1 MYTVHNR
8 QYNTV
13 ISSSGFLS
21 GVLWSGTFPTLVKYA
36 TDWEMDPRNWIDC
49 RLQRFIM
56 HTSIH
61 LSAYFLVVMSAEKC
75 FALHFPLQAKN
86 LCSVNNAMKISVV
99 NATIFSIYNTQW
111 FFTLEKIYVKKI
123 NWFRCQIV
131 NGPQFL
137 KLHWRDVDAIIASY
151 VPMVLML
158 SFNLAII
165 ILLCINRGKDLG
177 VGSTSKDMS
186 KITKQV
192 TAMLLSV
199 TFVFIMLKCPVAI
212 YMHTVGIHIRDDPI
226 TMSILT
232 NFIYTNSSI
241 NTFLYMF
248 CGSKY
253 RERAFAIFKCLCV
266 KNVEPSKQSSTTGP
280 ETEMQTISSASE

>member
-1 MYTVHNR
+1 
-8 QYNTV
+8 
-13 ISSSGFLS
+13 
-21 GVLWSGTFPTLVKYA
+21 
-36 TDWEMDPRNWIDC
+36 
-49 RLQRFIM
+49 
-56 HTSIH
+56 
-61 LSAYFLVVMSAEKC
+61 MSAEKC
-75 FALHFPLQAKN
+75 FALYFPLQAKN
-86 LCSVNNAMKISVV
+86 LCSVRNAIKISLVNVV
-99 NATIFSIYNTQW
+99 VFSTYNIQW

-131 NGPQFL
+131 NGPEFL
-137 KLHWRDVDAIIASY
+137 KRHWRDVDAIIASY
-151 VPMVLML
+151 VPMVLMI

-165 ILLCINRGKDLG
+165 SLLCLNRGKDLG

-199 TFVFIMLKCPVAI
+199 TCVFVMLKCPVAI

-248 CGSKY
+248 SGSKY
-253 RERAFAIFKCLCV
+253 RERAFAILKCSCAR
-266 KNVEPSKQSSTTGP
+266 NVQQSKQSSTTEP
-280 ETEMQTISSASE
+280 ETRIQTISDTREWKPS

>member
-1 MYTVHNR
+1 M
-8 QYNTV
+8 
-13 ISSSGFLS
+13 
-21 GVLWSGTFPTLVKYA
+21 
-36 TDWEMDPRNWIDC
+36 M
-49 RLQRFIM
+49 
-56 HTSIH
+56 
-61 LSAYFLVVMSAEKC
+61 
-75 FALHFPLQAKN
+75 
-86 LCSVNNAMKISVV
+86 
-99 NATIFSIYNTQW
+99 
-111 FFTLEKIYVKKI
+111 
-123 NWFRCQIV
+123 
-131 NGPQFL
+131 
-137 KLHWRDVDAIIASY
+137 
-151 VPMVLML
+151 LML

-165 ILLCINRGKDLG
+165 ILLCINRGKNLG

-248 CGSKY
+248 SGSKY
-253 RERAFAIFKCLCV
+253 RERAFTIFKCLCAR
-266 KNVEPSKQSSTTGP
+266 NVEPSKQSSTTGP
-280 ETEMQTISSASE
+280 ETEMQTISSALE